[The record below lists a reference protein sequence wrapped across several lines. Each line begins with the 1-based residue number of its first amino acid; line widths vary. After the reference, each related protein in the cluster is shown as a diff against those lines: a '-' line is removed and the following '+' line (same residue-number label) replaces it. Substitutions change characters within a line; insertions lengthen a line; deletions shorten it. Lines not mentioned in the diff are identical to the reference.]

1 MKFITKLLSKS
12 GVDAPLFAIQARN
25 RLFSKRFLWPNPIG
39 QSLSPSLNKKNIV
52 SHTQEKNEKLN
63 KEQNA
68 SIMNLQYL
76 SEVKR

>member
-12 GVDAPLFAIQARN
+12 EVEIPDFAIQAHN
-25 RLFSKRFLWPNPIG
+25 SLLSKRFLCPNAIG
-39 QSLSPSLNKKNIV
+39 QLLSPNLNKRNIV

-63 KEQNA
+63 KEQNT

-76 SEVKR
+76 SEVKK